1 MTWRLCRIFS
11 FIDAIELL
19 SKHEA
24 YSQSARKEAG
34 MIMKIESYPELA
46 DPQLRPRYTGIP
58 TFFRL
63 PHTMRLDEV
72 DIGLVGVPFDGGVT
86 NRTGARH
93 GPRDI
98 RNQSSLIRKINQATG
113 VAPFDLVRVAD
124 LGDAWIER
132 PFELQGA
139 LAEITAFFATVHA
152 AGVTP
157 LSVGGDHSI
166 SLAILRAIAGNGPVG
181 MVQLDAH
188 CDTGDDYLGSRF
200 HHGAPFRRAVE
211 EGLIDP
217 KRTIQIGIR
226 RGSLN
231 VAEMGQFSYGSGMRV
246 VSIEELYDKCWRWA
260 AEEARKVVGGGSAYL
275 SFDID
280 SLDPVYAPGTGT
292 PEPGGLTTLEAQRLI
307 RDLGGLDLVGADLV
321 EISPPFDTGGITSM
335 TAVTILF
342 ELLCLL
348 VQARV
353 RRGADVARLRQR

>member
-1 MTWRLCRIFS
+1 
-11 FIDAIELL
+11 
-19 SKHEA
+19 
-24 YSQSARKEAG
+24 
-34 MIMKIESYPELA
+34 MIKKIESYPELA
-46 DPQLRPRYTGIP
+46 DPQLQPRYTGIP

-63 PHTMRLDEV
+63 PHTMRLDNV

-98 RNQSSLIRKINQATG
+98 RNQSSLIRKINEATG

-166 SLAILRAIAGNGPVG
+166 SLAILRAIAGNGPLG
-181 MVQLDAH
+181 LVQLDAH

-226 RGSLN
+226 GSLN
-231 VAEMGQFSYGSGMRV
+231 VADMWQFSYDSGMRV
-246 VSIEELYDKCWRWA
+246 VSIEEFYDRGWRWV
-260 AEEARKVVGGGSAYL
+260 AEEARKVVGDGSAYL

-335 TAVTILF
+335 TAAAILF
-342 ELLCLL
+342 ELLCVLA
-348 VQARV
+348 QARV
-353 RRGADVARLRQR
+353 RREPMLRG

>member
-1 MTWRLCRIFS
+1 MTWRDLS

-24 YSQSARKEAG
+24 CSQSARKEAG
-34 MIMKIESYPELA
+34 MIKKIESYPELA
-46 DPQLRPRYTGIP
+46 DPQLQPRYTGIP

-86 NRTGARH
+86 NRPGARH
-93 GPRDI
+93 GPRGI
-98 RNQSSLIRKINQATG
+98 RNQSSLIRKVNQATG

-166 SLAILRAIAGNGPVG
+166 SLAVLRAIAKNGPLG
-181 MVQLDAH
+181 LVQLDAH

-226 RGSLN
+226 GSLN
-231 VAEMGQFSYGSGMRV
+231 VADMWQFSYDGGMRV
-246 VSIEELYDKCWRWA
+246 VSIEKFYDKGWRWP
-260 AEEARKVVGGGSAYL
+260 AEEALGFRVDRPPPAFPITAPVGIRPPGSL
-275 SFDID
+275 SR
-280 SLDPVYAPGTGT
+280 PGH
-292 PEPGGLTTLEAQRLI
+292 
-307 RDLGGLDLVGADLV
+307 LGVPDHY
-321 EISPPFDTGGITSM
+321 P
-335 TAVTILF
+335 
-342 ELLCLL
+342 
-348 VQARV
+348 
-353 RRGADVARLRQR
+353 